1 MSHHKRT
8 SRCACGKGTRGVP
21 LSSVVFQ
28 GNKFTGGVTRY
39 PRFSAEPPV
48 FFFSGVP
55 TDAFLCQPYRR
66 FLRSRFFH
74 ARRHLEV
81 SSSGDDVSRP
91 GRKPTHAATGEGR
104 WVYELCGRGGGA
116 LLRARKKI
124 CITCAGNAAVPSART
139 DFVVPF
145 VDSLRRR
152 VLRRD
157 WDNFLRQGR
166 DHASRP
172 AARAGIYVL
181 LFRKFFLAVSSA
193 TTAEMREK
201 KKKKKEKHTCA
212 ESSRLLV
219 NRNRRGLAIYRR

>member
-1 MSHHKRT
+1 MSRHKRT
-8 SRCACGKGTRGVP
+8 SRSACGKGTRGVP

-39 PRFSAEPPV
+39 PPFSAEPPV

-66 FLRSRFFH
+66 FLRSHSFH
-74 ARRHLEV
+74 ASRNLEV
-81 SSSGDDVSRP
+81 PSSGDDVSRP
-91 GRKPTHAATGEGR
+91 GPTRAATGERR

-124 CITCAGNAAVPSART
+124 CITCAGNAAVPLARP

-157 WDNFLRQGR
+157 WDNFFATRARPRLETGR
-166 DHASRP
+166 AS
-172 AARAGIYVL
+172 AHLCSLISQVL
-181 LFRKFFLAVSSA
+181 PG
-193 TTAEMREK
+193 
-201 KKKKKEKHTCA
+201 
-212 ESSRLLV
+212 RLL
-219 NRNRRGLAIYRR
+219 REHR